1 MTIGTSKKFSKEE
14 YDNLIVQQ
22 THGMKK
28 SNLIFIPDMKKS
40 HVEDDDS

>member
-14 YDNLIVQQ
+14 YDNLIVQK
-22 THGMKK
+22 HGMKK

-40 HVEDDDS
+40 HVEEGDS